1 MDIFLFFL
9 GFVIL
14 VLGANWL
21 VDGASSI
28 GHRMNISGIVIGL
41 TIVSSGTSLPELIVN
56 IFASADKNTDL
67 AIANVLGSNLINILI
82 IIGITSI
89 IHPIY
94 IRRNTTFIDIPIS
107 LFATILLGVLIYDSL
122 FITGKQS
129 ILGFWDGI
137 ILILFFAGFLFYSYK
152 VNKRIYIPEDNGFK
166 SLSHARSVFLIILGI
181 AGLYWG
187 GKWIVSGSV
196 EIAEWLGISQSTIGL
211 TIVASATSLPELVT
225 SLVALYKKNIDIAIG
240 NAIGSCIFNIF
251 LVLGVCAL
259 ITPLPFHKISLID
272 LGMVIIANLLLFIF
286 VFTGSGRKI
295 SRFEGM
301 LMVVIYVVFLLIT
314 FRYFR

>member
-14 VLGANWL
+14 VLGANFL

-56 IFASADKNTDL
+56 TFASADKNTDL

-89 IHPIY
+89 IRPIN
-94 IRRNTTFIDIPIS
+94 IKRSTTFIDIPIS

-152 VNKRIYIPEDNGFK
+152 AGKRIHIPEDNGFK
-166 SLSHARSVFLIILGI
+166 SLSLAKSVFLIIVGI

-187 GKWIVSGSV
+187 GDFIVNNSV
-196 EIAEWLGISQSTIGL
+196 KIAERLGISQSTIGL

-225 SLVALYKKNIDIAIG
+225 SLVALFKKNIDIAIG
-240 NAIGSCIFNIF
+240 NVIGSCIFNIF
-251 LVLGVCAL
+251 LILGVCAL

-286 VFTGSGRKI
+286 VFTGSSRKI